1 MFHYIVHSSI
11 FYYLYL
17 TFVSVCTPGKR
28 MFLQGEKG
36 KKKSFQMLMAVEMD
50 EIYINNENSF
60 YSLASDHQCI
70 LLRIL
75 VAKGI
80 GLKLSSVA
88 GGSD

>member
-1 MFHYIVHSSI
+1 MFA
-11 FYYLYL
+11 LL
-17 TFVSVCTPGKR
+17 ENVCSCKGKK
-28 MFLQGEKG
+28 E